1 MTPFPISPGAKL
13 FFQGHGRIRFSAGLF
28 DCNALEFVQLYRR
41 MVQAEIFSFFSLTSA
56 EKMILIGV
64 AEV

>member
-1 MTPFPISPGAKL
+1 VTPFPISPGAKL

-41 MVQAEIFSFFSLTSA
+41 MVQAEIFFSLTSA